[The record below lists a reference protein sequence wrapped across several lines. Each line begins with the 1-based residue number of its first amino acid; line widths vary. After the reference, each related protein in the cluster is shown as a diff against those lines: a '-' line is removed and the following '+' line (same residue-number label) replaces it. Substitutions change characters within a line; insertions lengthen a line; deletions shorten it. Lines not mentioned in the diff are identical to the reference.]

1 MNEAF
6 RQDLRDVVQKHS
18 MDLSPEDLREASRR
32 LEKEADQREGSA
44 L

>member
-18 MDLSPEDLREASRR
+18 MDLSPEDLREAARR
-32 LEKEADQREGSA
+32 LDKEAEQRSESA